1 MSRMQETE
9 ERHVQSLVQEDSLE
23 EEMAT
28 HSGILALENS
38 SQRSL
43 AGYTHGVKKNRT
55 RQGTYMCMYV
65 VVVQSLSCVRLFET
79 PWTAAHQASLSFIIS
94 WSLLKLMSVESV
106 MPSDHPVLHR
116 PLLLLPSIFPSI
128 GVFSNEPALCSQV
141 AKVLELQL
149 QHQSFQ

>member
-65 VVVQSLSCVRLFET
+65 VVVQSLS
-79 PWTAAHQASLSFIIS
+79 
-94 WSLLKLMSVESV
+94 
-106 MPSDHPVLHR
+106 
-116 PLLLLPSIFPSI
+116 
-128 GVFSNEPALCSQV
+128 
-141 AKVLELQL
+141 
-149 QHQSFQ
+149 